1 MALGPIANLPIP
13 QPAAPSRDV
22 GAAQR
27 AFFQAAIG
35 KVEPVAATTPAA
47 HAAAAKPGPAASTAT
62 AQTDAPKPTY
72 RPGSLLDISI

>member
-27 AFFQAAIG
+27 AFFQAALR
-35 KVEPVAATTPAA
+35 KVEPVAASPPAA
-47 HAAAAKPGPAASTAT
+47 HAAPAPQTAAPPAT
-62 AQTDAPKPTY
+62 AQADAPKPPY
-72 RPGSLLDISI
+72 RPGSLLDITI

>member
-27 AFFQAAIG
+27 AFFEAALG
-35 KVEPVAATTPAA
+35 KVESVAAPPPAA
-47 HAAAAKPGPAASTAT
+47 HAVAAKPEPAASAAT
-62 AQTDAPKPTY
+62 AQADAPKPTY